1 MTILTTRGEQ
11 EEKRGQL
18 IDDSFNSTTGS
29 NRNGVCRREI
39 LGMAPRGRQVT
50 FYRTLTIFLLSL
62 NDFIVI
68 RTIKIGIG
76 NRLNVQ
82 DLKFQID
89 PISMMMMLMLAAVYR
104 VRGRCYLSTLCPC
117 YPASVTLGSIDNE
130 MPFWTSIARLATRDS
145 LDSFHDLRQRGTGI
159 ASHAPSP

>member
-1 MTILTTRGEQ
+1 MACVG
-11 EEKRGQL
+11 
-18 IDDSFNSTTGS
+18 
-29 NRNGVCRREI
+29 RREI

-89 PISMMMMLMLAAVYR
+89 PISYDDDADVGGGISSAWPMLFIYIMSL
-104 VRGRCYLSTLCPC
+104 LSRFCHL
-117 YPASVTLGSIDNE
+117 
-130 MPFWTSIARLATRDS
+130 RLN
-145 LDSFHDLRQRGTGI
+145 RQ
-159 ASHAPSP
+159 